1 MKSSRGR
8 INQYKIL
15 FADEKLR
22 KYLVKT
28 ELFSE
33 QSLITML
40 NENEPIVVKA
50 VYGTEEICV
59 FQKNNQYHIKTNS
72 KITTVI
78 DKEALYTT
86 LKNETKQQYYT
97 IQRSPTTHQLF
108 RQFVTM
114 HRNTPLSEWYLASQT
129 KKIHST
135 LASFVSAIYLEK
147 ILKIAIRASTKLG
160 ESFSDCHTIV
170 LDIACDF
177 YGDIWI
183 FDSVL
188 HLSNS
193 KWSQYHELR
202 RNRKLHKYLPNTEL
216 LTPETFRLY
225 LQRYKSII
233 LKPYIGQNGI
243 GIIQVRRKSNST
255 YEIHTGIKKIIQPS
269 MKRAFK
275 YIKKKLLTENE
286 YIVQQRIALATINKS
301 PIDIRV
307 VLQKTDDIW
316 KITGKL
322 VKVAGEQFIIT
333 NAAQKLLTLEK
344 ALYDAK
350 ITRVDI
356 KKIEYRLNKICKIA
370 TDLLVENNAGLK
382 IVGFDIGMTKKGE
395 LWIFEGNKVP
405 DIKMFND
412 LEDKTMYK
420 TILNIRNTSK

>member
-22 KYLVKT
+22 KHLVKT
-28 ELFSE
+28 ELLSE
-33 QSLITML
+33 QSLTTML
-40 NENEPIVVKA
+40 NEREPIVVKS
-50 VYGTEEICV
+50 VYGTEEISI

-72 KITTVI
+72 KISSVI
-78 DKEALYTT
+78 DKEALYTA
-86 LKNETKQQYYT
+86 LKKETTQQYYI
-97 IQRSPTTHQLF
+97 IQKSPTTHQLF

-114 HRNTPLSEWYLASQT
+114 QRNTPSSEWYLASQT
-129 KKIHST
+129 KKIRST
-135 LASFVSAIYLEK
+135 LATFVSAFFYKK
-147 ILKIAIRASTKLG
+147 IQEIAICASTKLG

-170 LDIACDF
+170 LDIACDL

-202 RNRKLHKYLPNTEL
+202 RNRKLPKYLPNTEL

-233 LKPYIGQNGI
+233 LKPCVGQNGI
-243 GIIQVRRKSNST
+243 GVIQIRSKSDST
-255 YEIHTGIKKIIQPS
+255 YEIHTDTRKIIQPS

-275 YIKKKLLTENE
+275 YIKKNLLTKNE

-301 PIDIRV
+301 LIDIRV
-307 VLQKTDDIW
+307 VLQKTDGIW

-322 VKVAGEQFIIT
+322 VKVAGKQFIIT
-333 NAAQKLLTLEK
+333 NAAKKLLTLEK

-350 ITRVDI
+350 MTRVDI

-370 TDLLVENNAGLK
+370 TDLLVENNAGLN
-382 IVGFDIGMTKKGE
+382 IIGFDIGITKKGE

-405 DIKMFND
+405 DIQMFND

>member
-1 MKSSRGR
+1 MKSSRGK

-28 ELFSE
+28 ELLSE
-33 QSLITML
+33 QSLTTML
-40 NENEPIVVKA
+40 NENEPIVVKS
-50 VYGTEEICV
+50 VYGSEEISI
-59 FQKNNQYHIKTNS
+59 FQKNNLYHIKTNS

-78 DKEALYTT
+78 NKEALYST
-86 LKNETKQQYYT
+86 LKNETTQQYYT
-97 IQRSPTTHQLF
+97 IQKSPTTHQLF

-114 HRNTPLSEWYLASQT
+114 HRNTPSSEWYQASQT

-135 LASFVSAIYLEK
+135 LANFVSAIFFKK
-147 ILKIAIRASTKLG
+147 IQKIAIRASTKLG
-160 ESFSDCHTIV
+160 ESFTDCHTIV
-170 LDIACDF
+170 LDIACDL
-177 YGDIWI
+177 YGDIRI

-202 RNRKLHKYLPNTEL
+202 RNRELHKYLPNTEL

-233 LKPYIGQNGI
+233 LKPCIGQNGI
-243 GIIQVRRKSNST
+243 GVIQIRRKSDAT
-255 YEIHTGIKKIIQPS
+255 YEIHMGIKKVIKPS
-269 MKRAFK
+269 VKKAFK
-275 YIKKKLLTENE
+275 YIKQNLLSENE

-307 VLQKTDDIW
+307 VLQKTDGIW

-356 KKIEYRLNKICKIA
+356 KKIEYRLNKICMIA
-370 TDLLVENNAGLK
+370 TELLAENNAGLK
-382 IVGFDIGMTKKGE
+382 IVGFDIGMTKRGE